1 MSEML
6 RGYARHIAGTRPPR
20 GTAGIFWLGQ
30 AGFVLRGAD
39 TTLVIDAFLSPRPDR
54 QADAPVAPD
63 ELGFADAFLATHEH
77 RDHLDLPSW
86 PEFAAAAPAAR
97 FIVPAPLVA
106 RAAEVV
112 PAARV
117 IGALPDAEIAIG
129 GARLLP
135 VPARHG
141 VHVEAAISYGLV
153 LGEQSFVDYVIDLG
167 GIRVYHAGDTI
178 RYDGM
183 AERLRALAVDV
194 ALLPINGRSPEREA
208 QNLVGNLSASEAAD
222 LAADAGIGTVVP
234 MHYELFARNSG
245 RASELV
251 EHVAARHPEVAVV
264 VLPRYDGIVLA
275 SPYSQRVIG
284 SLRGQRSDPPEP
296 TT

>member
-1 MSEML
+1 ML
-6 RGYARHIAGTRPPR
+6 RDYARRIAGTRPPP
-20 GTAGIFWLGQ
+20 GTVGIFWLGQ

-39 TTLVIDAFLSPRPDR
+39 TTLVVDAFLSPRPDR
-54 QADAPVAPD
+54 QADAPVAAE
-63 ELGFADAFLATHEH
+63 ELDFADAFLATHEH

-86 PEFAAAAPAAR
+86 PTFAVAAPAAR
-97 FIVPAPLVA
+97 FVVPAPLVA
-106 RAAEVV
+106 RAAEAV
-112 PAARV
+112 PAERV
-117 IGALPDAEIAIG
+117 IGALPDSEIAIG
-129 GARLLP
+129 GARVLP

-141 VHVEAAISYGLV
+141 VHVADAYSFGLV
-153 LGEQSFVDYVIDLG
+153 PGEDRFLGYVIELG

-178 RYDGM
+178 RYEGM

-208 QNLVGNLSASEAAD
+208 QDLVGNLSASEAAD
-222 LAADAGIGTVVP
+222 LAADAGIRTIVP

-251 EHVAARHPEVAVV
+251 EYVAGRHPEVAVV

-275 SPYSQRVIG
+275 SPDSQRVIG